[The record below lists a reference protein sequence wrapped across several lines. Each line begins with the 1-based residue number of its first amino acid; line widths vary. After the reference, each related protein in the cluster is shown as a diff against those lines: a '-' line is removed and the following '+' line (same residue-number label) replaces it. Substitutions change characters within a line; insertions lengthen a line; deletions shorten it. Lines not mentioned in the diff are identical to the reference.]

1 MSFSSFSNL
10 LPSNDN
16 DGNFEELQEGH
27 DNESINGYDADN
39 DDADNVYDDDD
50 DSDFDIEL
58 NPGQF
63 ALQYG
68 IEDPIIGN
76 VEDTRYST
84 LREAVAFYQERLGI
98 MSTDLDR
105 LSARQST
112 YSVNLDARLES
123 GAIYTLSI
131 GHNRKG

>member
-16 DGNFEELQEGH
+16 NEVDELQEVSAN
-27 DNESINGYDADN
+27 DSFDENNDYDYE
-39 DDADNVYDDDD
+39 YDLEDED
-50 DSDFDIEL
+50 DSDFDLEL

-76 VEDTRYST
+76 VEDSKYST

-98 MSTDLDR
+98 MSTDMDR

-112 YSVNLDARLES
+112 NSVNLDSRLES
-123 GAIYTLSI
+123 GVVYTLSI

>member
-16 DGNFEELQEGH
+16 DGNFEELQESH
-27 DNESINGYDADN
+27 NNESLNGYDADTDN
-39 DDADNVYDDDD
+39 DDEEYDD
-50 DSDFDIEL
+50 DSDFEIEL

-112 YSVNLDARLES
+112 DSVNLDARLES

>member
-16 DGNFEELQEGH
+16 NEVDELHEVSAN
-27 DNESINGYDADN
+27 DSFDENNDYDSVIEDE
-39 DDADNVYDDDD
+39 D
-50 DSDFDIEL
+50 DSDFDFEL
-58 NPGQF
+58 SPGQF

-76 VEDTRYST
+76 VEDSKYST

-98 MSTDLDR
+98 MSTDMDR
-105 LSARQST
+105 LSARQSIN
-112 YSVNLDARLES
+112 SVNLDSRLES
-123 GAIYTLSI
+123 GVVYTLSI